1 MTSSWR
7 EVFNRG
13 EALGLW
19 DFGDL
24 NSFWGEKVMNA
35 EH

>member
-24 NSFWGEKVMNA
+24 NSFWEKVMDA